1 MDDSL
6 MRTFSEAGRVFIAQD
21 RIYRQFRERPMDN
34 FRVTERILTGS
45 GWSSPIAGIIFFTP
59 TPPEPEAA
67 RI

>member
-1 MDDSL
+1 
-6 MRTFSEAGRVFIAQD
+6 
-21 RIYRQFRERPMDN
+21 MDN